1 MVKSTH
7 VNHRLKN
14 GTRQYRQAAHRPATS
29 HTERVFDPPSPKVT
43 RACPMGIAQ
52 HSMNQLDQHIG
63 RALVLREAPVGSW
76 RFTESRFRPRFC

>member
-29 HTERVFDPPSPKVT
+29 HTERVSDPPSPKVT
-43 RACPMGIAQ
+43 RACP
-52 HSMNQLDQHIG
+52 MNQLDQHIG
-63 RALVLREAPVGSW
+63 RALVLREVPIGSW